1 MEATT
6 QSQEAHD
13 PNRDENKTLEADGTP
28 TEPHEGDE
36 QRYPDYLMEFPP
48 SIPPEVAQR
57 WQRFFDLRE
66 DILIDYGYQTARA
79 YYTDLQ
85 DIFEWAVLRDKDILA
100 LTERDLKQYCALLR
114 RRKYSE
120 NTIRRRMVAWRK
132 MEARMSTVERSTQV
146 ESCETVHRNLG
157 R

>member
-1 MEATT
+1 MITLETEPKGYTRPMEGTT
-6 QSQEAHD
+6 QSQKAHD
-13 PNRDENKTLEADGTP
+13 PNRDGNETLEADGTP
-28 TEPHEGDE
+28 IEPHEGDE

-66 DILIDYGYQTARA
+66 DILIDYAYQTARA

-132 MEARMSTVERSTQV
+132 MEAR
-146 ESCETVHRNLG
+146 L
-157 R
+157 